1 MSSIF
6 AFYLPQA
13 QNTTFL
19 NSHSMFSPLW
29 RCGTFQR
36 TSCWGQIDPLWV
48 KGIKKWKE
56 QRSPYN
62 QQDHGFYKQPIPC
75 CTITDLD
82 CTVVL
87 VRSFKIESISQQSSD
102 SLSQAVF
109 VGFLSS
115 LIQQNVR
122 DQTRVSAAF
131 HILISQSKKK
141 KGHHLDSFPQITV
154 GLIYKYLYAIFVGQ
168 C

>member
-1 MSSIF
+1 M
-6 AFYLPQA
+6 
-13 QNTTFL
+13 
-19 NSHSMFSPLW
+19 
-29 RCGTFQR
+29 
-36 TSCWGQIDPLWV
+36 
-48 KGIKKWKE
+48 
-56 QRSPYN
+56 
-62 QQDHGFYKQPIPC
+62 
-75 CTITDLD
+75 
-82 CTVVL
+82 VL
-87 VRSFKIESISQQSSD
+87 VRSFKIESIAQQSSD